1 MLTLKNMIGN
11 VIVAMLLVC
20 IAYKLVDL
28 VRRFIFRENYY
39 ANSVN
44 IPQEIDLNRRADRGE
59 LKAYR
64 DDKQSLDV
72 SKIDMS
78 KMSQSYPNIDVDRI
92 NVV

>member
-1 MLTLKNMIGN
+1 MPTLKNTLGN
-11 VIVAMLLVC
+11 VIIAMLLVC

-28 VRRFIFRENYY
+28 VRRFVFRENYY

-44 IPQEIDLNRRADRGE
+44 IPYEIDLNRRADRAE

-72 SKIDMS
+72 SQINMS
-78 KMSQSYPNIDVDRI
+78 KMSQSYPNIDVDKI
-92 NVV
+92 NTV